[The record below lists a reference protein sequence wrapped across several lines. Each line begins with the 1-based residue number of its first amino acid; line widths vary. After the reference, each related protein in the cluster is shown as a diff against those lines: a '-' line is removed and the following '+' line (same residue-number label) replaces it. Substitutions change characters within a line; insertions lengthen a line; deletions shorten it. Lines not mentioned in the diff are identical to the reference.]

1 VTGRTPAPRAAAST
15 VLQVDWR
22 QFSIID
28 VPRSAD
34 AVWPVPSDWSNGLVS
49 VEATGAVVFTGIK
62 SGAINVTAEA
72 HDREPAAELEAWDE
86 VIEFTLTS
94 TAGWLRVLEEVPGDQ
109 FKLPNLSPH
118 GPGAYRLR
126 CHARG
131 RDIAYDGSAIEPVED
146 YLIQAWR
153 SPPASVTVIK
163 QTDACGANLRL
174 SATLSSAH
182 GEAGPGVDGEL
193 VVPQRARSHSRA
205 EDHPIRR
212 HPRRDGS
219 RRL

>member
-1 VTGRTPAPRAAAST
+1 VAST

-34 AVWPVPSDWSNGLVS
+34 VVWPVPTDFSNGLVS

-62 SGAINVTAEA
+62 SGAVNVTAEA
-72 HDREPAAELEAWDE
+72 HEREPGADVEAWDD

-131 RDIAYDGSAIEPVED
+131 RDTAYDGSAIEPVED
-146 YLIQAWR
+146 YLIQAWP
-153 SPPASVTVIK
+153 SPPAPGTVIK
-163 QTDACGANLRL
+163 QTDVCGANIRL
-174 SATLSSAH
+174 SATLGSAY
-182 GEAGPGVDGEL
+182 GRARTGVDSEL
-193 VVPQRARSHSRA
+193 VVPQRAES
-205 EDHPIRR
+205 P
-212 HPRRDGS
+212 
-219 RRL
+219 

>member
-1 VTGRTPAPRAAAST
+1 MTGRTPAGRAAASA

-22 QFSIID
+22 QFRIID
-28 VPRSAD
+28 APRSAD

-62 SGAINVTAEA
+62 SGAITVTAEA
-72 HDREPAAELEAWDE
+72 HDREPAAEVEAWDD
-86 VIEFTLTS
+86 VVEFTLTS
-94 TAGWLRVLEEVPGDQ
+94 TAGCLRVLEEVPGDQ
-109 FKLPNLSPH
+109 FTLPNLSPH

-146 YLIQAWR
+146 YLIQAWPE
-153 SPPASVTVIK
+153 PPAPVTVIK
-163 QTDACGANLRL
+163 QTDACGANIRL

-182 GEAGPGVDGEL
+182 GEARTGVDNEL
-193 VVPQRARSHSRA
+193 VVPQRAQSHSGA
-205 EDHPIRR
+205 GDHPD
-212 HPRRDGS
+212 PPS
-219 RRL
+219 PTP

>member
-1 VTGRTPAPRAAAST
+1 MTGRTPTPRAAAST
-15 VLQVDWR
+15 VLQVDWG
-22 QFSIID
+22 QFRIID
-28 VPRSAD
+28 APRSND
-34 AVWPVPSDWSNGLVS
+34 AVWPIPSDFSNGLVS

-62 SGAINVTAEA
+62 SGAIYVTAEA
-72 HDREPAAELEAWDE
+72 HDREPAAEVEAWDE

-109 FKLPNLSPH
+109 FTLPNLSPH

-163 QTDACGANLRL
+163 QTDACGAHLRL
-174 SATLSSAH
+174 SATSSSAH
-182 GEAGPGVDGEL
+182 REAGTGVDDEL
-193 VVPQRARSHSRA
+193 IVPQRVKSHRQA
-205 EDHPIRR
+205 GDHGDPSS
-212 HPRRDGS
+212 PTP
-219 RRL
+219 